1 MPDFV
6 YTIGHS
12 NHSIEKFIELLS
24 AHGVTAVADVR
35 SQPYS
40 RLNPQFNRE
49 RLWAVLRPAGIA
61 YAFQG
66 RELGAR
72 AQDPSC
78 YVNGRMEYDLLARTP
93 LFQEGL
99 SRLVQGAASHRIA
112 LMCAEKDPLTCHRAI
127 LVCRHLLARGVGAQ
141 HILDDGRAESHDA
154 ALSRLMAELGLQE
167 QDLFRGRDE
176 VVLEAYDQRG
186 RQIAYSL
193 SVADGETAGRP
204 EG

>member
-1 MPDFV
+1 MPAFV

-49 RLWAVLRPAGIA
+49 RLRTDLMTAEIA
-61 YAFQG
+61 YAFLG

-78 YVNGRMEYDLLARTP
+78 YINGRVEYDLLARTP

-99 SRLVQGAASHRIA
+99 LRLVQGAERHRIA

-141 HILDDGRAESHDA
+141 HILDNGRVESQDA
-154 ALSRLMAELGLQE
+154 ALSRLMAEHGIQE
-167 QDLFRGRDE
+167 QDLFRSRDE
-176 VVLEAYDQRG
+176 VILEAYNQRG

-193 SVADGETAGRP
+193 PVTDGETAGRP